1 LDEAPLSANRARLDT
16 AAELPRSG
24 ARRSLVAM
32 AKARHRRT
40 RKSGVRAAKSKAPH
54 GDFGARLA
62 GFRTAASLT
71 QRELADRLGVTRRQI
86 AYYESGSGRPP
97 GALLGLLAD
106 LFRVSTDV
114 LLGREVSKAP
124 ASRLSSAVLA
134 RLQQIERMGSDVCRR
149 LEATLE
155 QFIVA
160 EGWRGAASGPRRQ
173 ARARRAP
180 RRPAKKR

>member
-1 LDEAPLSANRARLDT
+1 MAQARQ
-16 AAELPRSG
+16 
-24 ARRSLVAM
+24 RRSRKRAVSN
-32 AKARHRRT
+32 AKA
-40 RKSGVRAAKSKAPH
+40 KAPH

-114 LLGREVSKAP
+114 LLGRVVSKAP
-124 ASRLSSAVLA
+124 ASRLSSAALA
-134 RLQQIERMGSDVCRR
+134 RLQQIERMGTEVCRR
-149 LEATLE
+149 LEAALE
-155 QFIVA
+155 QFILA
-160 EGWRGAASGPRRQ
+160 EGWRRGPATKRRGATRT
-173 ARARRAP
+173 RRAP
-180 RRPAKKR
+180 STRTR

>member
-1 LDEAPLSANRARLDT
+1 M
-16 AAELPRSG
+16 
-24 ARRSLVAM
+24 VQ
-32 AKARHRRT
+32 ARHKRSRKRT
-40 RKSGVRAAKSKAPH
+40 VGKAKAPH
-54 GDFGARLA
+54 GDFGTRLA

-114 LLGREVSKAP
+114 LLGRVVSKAP
-124 ASRLSSAVLA
+124 ASRLSSAALA

-160 EGWRGAASGPRRQ
+160 EGWRRGAGAKRRGAG
-173 ARARRAP
+173 ARARP
-180 RRPAKKR
+180 RPASRTR

>member
-1 LDEAPLSANRARLDT
+1 MRQ
-16 AAELPRSG
+16 
-24 ARRSLVAM
+24 
-32 AKARHRRT
+32 
-40 RKSGVRAAKSKAPH
+40 RAARKAKGPH

-86 AYYESGSGRPP
+86 AYYESGNGRPP

-114 LLGREVSKAP
+114 LLGRKLSPAP
-124 ASRLSSAVLA
+124 ASRLSSVALA
-134 RLQQIERMGSDVCRR
+134 RLQQIERMGADVCRR
-149 LEATLE
+149 LEGALE

-160 EGWRGAASGPRRQ
+160 ETWRADPGAKHRGAPRGR
-173 ARARRAP
+173 RARPTSAR
-180 RRPAKKR
+180 

>member
-1 LDEAPLSANRARLDT
+1 MAQAKHRGAGGRGRRKP
-16 AAELPRSG
+16 AAEVP
-24 ARRSLVAM
+24 
-32 AKARHRRT
+32 HR
-40 RKSGVRAAKSKAPH
+40 
-54 GDFGARLA
+54 DFGARLA

-114 LLGREVSKAP
+114 LLGRAVSKAP
-124 ASRLSSAVLA
+124 ASRLSSAALA

-160 EGWRGAASGPRRQ
+160 EGWRPAARPRRPV
-173 ARARRAP
+173 ARRAS
-180 RRPAKKR
+180 AKKR

>member
-1 LDEAPLSANRARLDT
+1 MAQARHKRTRERALRK
-16 AAELPRSG
+16 
-24 ARRSLVAM
+24 
-32 AKARHRRT
+32 AKA
-40 RKSGVRAAKSKAPH
+40 KAPH

-71 QRELADRLGVTRRQI
+71 QRELADQLGVTRRQI

-114 LLGREVSKAP
+114 LLGRKVSKAP
-124 ASRLSSAVLA
+124 ASRLSSAALA
-134 RLQQIERMGSDVCRR
+134 RLQQIERMGADVCRR

-160 EGWRGAASGPRRQ
+160 EGWRPGSATKRRGAAPRTRPGPV
-173 ARARRAP
+173 AR
-180 RRPAKKR
+180 KR

>member
-1 LDEAPLSANRARLDT
+1 MAQARHKRARNRA
-16 AAELPRSG
+16 
-24 ARRSLVAM
+24 AR
-32 AKARHRRT
+32 KA
-40 RKSGVRAAKSKAPH
+40 KAPH
-54 GDFGARLA
+54 GAFGARLA

-106 LFRVSTDV
+106 LFRVSTDM
-114 LLGREVSKAP
+114 LLGREVSPAP
-124 ASRLSSAVLA
+124 ASRLSSAALT
-134 RLQQIERMGSDVCRR
+134 RLQQIERMGADVCRR

-160 EGWRGAASGPRRQ
+160 EEWRTDSGARRRGAASPARRSRPRRT
-173 ARARRAP
+173 R
-180 RRPAKKR
+180 

>member
-1 LDEAPLSANRARLDT
+1 
-16 AAELPRSG
+16 
-24 ARRSLVAM
+24 M
-32 AKARHRRT
+32 AQARHKQT
-40 RKSGVRAAKSKAPH
+40 RKSGLRASKPKAPH
-54 GDFGARLA
+54 RDFGTRLA
-62 GFRTAASLT
+62 GFRSAASLT

-124 ASRLSSAVLA
+124 ASRLSSAALA

-149 LEATLE
+149 LESALE

-160 EGWRGAASGPRRQ
+160 EGWRRGATRS
-173 ARARRAP
+173 
-180 RRPAKKR
+180 RPSAKRSRSAKKR

>member
-1 LDEAPLSANRARLDT
+1 
-16 AAELPRSG
+16 
-24 ARRSLVAM
+24 M
-32 AKARHRRT
+32 AQGRQKRT
-40 RKSGVRAAKSKAPH
+40 RKAAVSTAKPKGPH
-54 GDFGARLA
+54 QDFGARLA
-62 GFRTAASLT
+62 GFRAAASLT
-71 QRELADRLGVTRRQI
+71 QRELAERLGVTRRQI

-124 ASRLSSAVLA
+124 ASRLSSAALA

-149 LEATLE
+149 LEAALE

-160 EGWRGAASGPRRQ
+160 EGWRHPAAR
-173 ARARRAP
+173 P
-180 RRPAKKR
+180 RRPVRHRAPARKR

>member
-1 LDEAPLSANRARLDT
+1 VRQRA
-16 AAELPRSG
+16 
-24 ARRSLVAM
+24 M
-32 AKARHRRT
+32 
-40 RKSGVRAAKSKAPH
+40 RKSKGPH

-114 LLGREVSKAP
+114 LLGREVSKGP
-124 ASRLSSAVLA
+124 VSRLSSAALA
-134 RLQQIERMGSDVCRR
+134 RLQQIERMGADVCRR

-155 QFIVA
+155 QFILA
-160 EGWRGAASGPRRQ
+160 EAWRAEPGARRRGAAT
-173 ARARRAP
+173 RARRA
-180 RRPAKKR
+180 RPGATR

>member
-1 LDEAPLSANRARLDT
+1 MAQARQ
-16 AAELPRSG
+16 
-24 ARRSLVAM
+24 
-32 AKARHRRT
+32 KRT
-40 RKSGVRAAKSKAPH
+40 RRGAARKASTSAPH
-54 GDFGARLA
+54 RDFGSRLA
-62 GFRTAASLT
+62 GFRAAASLT

-134 RLQQIERMGSDVCRR
+134 RLQQIERMGADVCRR

-160 EGWRGAASGPRRQ
+160 EGWRRGAGRK
-173 ARARRAP
+173 ARRGPAAK
-180 RRPAKKR
+180 RR

>member
-1 LDEAPLSANRARLDT
+1 
-16 AAELPRSG
+16 
-24 ARRSLVAM
+24 M
-32 AKARHRRT
+32 
-40 RKSGVRAAKSKAPH
+40 RKRAAHKAKGPH
-54 GDFGARLA
+54 GAFGARLA
-62 GFRTAASLT
+62 SFRTAASLT

-124 ASRLSSAVLA
+124 ASRLSSAALT
-134 RLQQIERMGSDVCRR
+134 RLQQIERMGADVCRR

-155 QFIVA
+155 QFILA
-160 EGWRGAASGPRRQ
+160 EAWRADPGAKRRGT
-173 ARARRAP
+173 APPRARRARRGAP
-180 RRPAKKR
+180 R

>member
-1 LDEAPLSANRARLDT
+1 
-16 AAELPRSG
+16 
-24 ARRSLVAM
+24 M
-32 AKARHRRT
+32 AQARHKRT
-40 RKSGVRAAKSKAPH
+40 GTGGGRAAKSKLAH
-54 GDFGARLA
+54 RDFGARLA
-62 GFRTAASLT
+62 GLRTAASLT
-71 QRELADRLGVTRRQI
+71 QRELADRIGVTRRQV

-124 ASRLSSAVLA
+124 ASRLSSAALA

-149 LEATLE
+149 LEATLD

-160 EGWRGAASGPRRQ
+160 EGWRRAATR
-173 ARARRAP
+173 P
-180 RRPAKKR
+180 RRPAKRAARAKKR

>member
-1 LDEAPLSANRARLDT
+1 
-16 AAELPRSG
+16 
-24 ARRSLVAM
+24 M
-32 AKARHRRT
+32 AKAKHKGARA
-40 RKSGVRAAKSKAPH
+40 SALRAAKSKAPH
-54 GDFGARLA
+54 GAFGARLA
-62 GFRTAASLT
+62 GFRTAAELT

-124 ASRLSSAVLA
+124 ASRLSSAALA
-134 RLQQIERMGSDVCRR
+134 HLQQIERMGAGVCRR
-149 LEATLE
+149 LEAALE

-160 EGWRGAASGPRRQ
+160 EKWRKGAGAARHRAAPAARRRPRS
-173 ARARRAP
+173 RAR
-180 RRPAKKR
+180 

>member
-1 LDEAPLSANRARLDT
+1 MARARKT
-16 AAELPRSG
+16 G
-24 ARRSLVAM
+24 AQRDRARK
-32 AKARHRRT
+32 AK
-40 RKSGVRAAKSKAPH
+40 VQAPH

-62 GFRTAASLT
+62 QFRTAAALT
-71 QRELADRLGVTRRQI
+71 QRELADRIGVTRRQI

-114 LLGREVSKAP
+114 LLGRAVSAAP
-124 ASRLSSAVLA
+124 ASRLSRAALV
-134 RLQQIERMGSDVCRR
+134 RLQRIERMGRDVCRR

-160 EGWRGAASGPRRQ
+160 EESRRGARSRR
-173 ARARRAP
+173 
-180 RRPAKKR
+180 RRPARSRR

>member
-1 LDEAPLSANRARLDT
+1 MAQVRRKRAR
-16 AAELPRSG
+16 AGS
-24 ARRSLVAM
+24 ARRGM
-32 AKARHRRT
+32 AK
-40 RKSGVRAAKSKAPH
+40 GPH
-54 GDFGARLA
+54 CDFGERLA
-62 GFRTAASLT
+62 GFRTAAELT

-114 LLGREVSKAP
+114 LLGRTVSKAP

-134 RLQQIERMGSDVCRR
+134 RLQQIERMGAGVWRR

-155 QFIVA
+155 QFIIA
-160 EGWRGAASGPRRQ
+160 ETGRRGPR
-173 ARARRAP
+173 AKPRRAVA
-180 RRPAKKR
+180 RKR

>member
-1 LDEAPLSANRARLDT
+1 MVRARKT
-16 AAELPRSG
+16 GAPRDR
-24 ARRSLVAM
+24 ARK
-32 AKARHRRT
+32 AKAQ
-40 RKSGVRAAKSKAPH
+40 APH

-62 GFRTAASLT
+62 QLRTAAALT
-71 QRELADRLGVTRRQI
+71 QRELADRIGVTRRQI

-114 LLGREVSKAP
+114 LLGRAVSAAP
-124 ASRLSSAVLA
+124 ASRLSSAALV
-134 RLQQIERMGSDVCRR
+134 RLPRIERMGRDVCRR

-160 EGWRGAASGPRRQ
+160 EESRRGVRRG
-173 ARARRAP
+173 R
-180 RRPAKKR
+180 RRPARSRR

>member
-1 LDEAPLSANRARLDT
+1 MAQAKRRGAGGGDRRRP
-16 AAELPRSG
+16 AAEVP
-24 ARRSLVAM
+24 
-32 AKARHRRT
+32 HR
-40 RKSGVRAAKSKAPH
+40 
-54 GDFGARLA
+54 DFGARLA

-97 GALLGLLAD
+97 GALLGVLAD

-114 LLGREVSKAP
+114 LLGRKMSTAP

-134 RLQQIERMGSDVCRR
+134 RLQQIERMGAGVCRR

-155 QFIVA
+155 QFVVA
-160 EGWRGAASGPRRQ
+160 EKWRRGAAAKR
-173 ARARRAP
+173 RRAP
-180 RRPAKKR
+180 AGGRAPRGRKR